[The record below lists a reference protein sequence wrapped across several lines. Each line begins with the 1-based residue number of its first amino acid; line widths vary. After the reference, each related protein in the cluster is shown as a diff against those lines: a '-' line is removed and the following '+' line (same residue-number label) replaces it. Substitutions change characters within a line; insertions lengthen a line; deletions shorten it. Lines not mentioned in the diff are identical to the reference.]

1 MEQLPNTSAKYTW
14 SYSSISLFQQCPR
27 KYYRLRV
34 TKDIVEPVQ
43 EHLLYGSAVHKAA
56 EEYVGAK
63 IDLPPEFDFIRPQLD
78 MLKQLSGTHFCE
90 YEMGLTKD
98 FEPCKFN
105 APDVWVRGIA
115 DLLVVN
121 GDRARIID
129 YKTGKPQYAD
139 TKQLELLSLLVF
151 KHFPY
156 VTHIK
161 AGLVFVVAQNLVT
174 ADYARDKS
182 DEYWMRWLPEIDRLE
197 QCFAS
202 DTWNAKPNFTCRK
215 FCPVIDCE
223 YNGRS

>member
-90 YEMGLTKD
+90 YEMG
-98 FEPCKFN
+98 
-105 APDVWVRGIA
+105 
-115 DLLVVN
+115 
-121 GDRARIID
+121 
-129 YKTGKPQYAD
+129 
-139 TKQLELLSLLVF
+139 
-151 KHFPY
+151 
-156 VTHIK
+156 
-161 AGLVFVVAQNLVT
+161 
-174 ADYARDKS
+174 
-182 DEYWMRWLPEIDRLE
+182 
-197 QCFAS
+197 
-202 DTWNAKPNFTCRK
+202 
-215 FCPVIDCE
+215 
-223 YNGRS
+223 